1 VVRFMGILLI
11 AGMLLTT
18 AQAQPPSTQQEL
30 QAMLSQDNLPSIDGR
45 DVVLLSQRVKLQ
57 QFYQHRNYNLAWQT
71 NTTGKDL
78 PAQLL
83 RAIDASADDGLD
95 PSYPLYH
102 KNLLQ
107 HLAQPQTAE
116 ERVLR
121 DLLLSDAFLTLGEH
135 LFHGMAFG
143 TTADILHRA
152 IPRETLNMPEI
163 LTIALQQGE
172 VFEMLERL
180 APKHEGYQNL
190 KSALRHYRD
199 MASKGGWNED
209 PEAYL
214 DLELVKK
221 RLSITGEFNGDLEN
235 PLSLNHTLT
244 TAPID
249 WSWDGSET
257 NDKSNDETVM
267 DGVTETGSEPEA
279 LIAAIKQFQQRQH
292 IMVDG
297 ILGAQ
302 TRIELAK
309 SVQERI
315 ETIQLNLERWRWYG
329 TLVNDNY
336 IMVNIP
342 DFSLQYVHDGQSL
355 SMTVVVGQTKR
366 QTPIME
372 ARMSYLVYNPYWRI
386 PKTIL
391 AEDILPK
398 LKANKNY
405 LNANQI
411 TLFSSVDNSE
421 SYPLDSTA
429 INWHEISKKG
439 MLRYTFRKEPGIKN
453 PLGIIKFMFP
463 NSEDIY
469 IHDTSERYLFK
480 SKSFLVSSG
489 CIRAEK
495 PMQLAYEILS
505 REQPEITLQSIYKQ
519 IQTGALQ
526 VKHLKEKLPVYV
538 TYQTAW
544 ADADGRLYLRK
555 DVYGLD
561 ANLLKFM
568 KKLESASKINYGMFS

>member
-1 VVRFMGILLI
+1 MVRFMSILLI
-11 AGMLLTT
+11 AGMLLTN
-18 AQAQPPSTQQEL
+18 AQAQSQPPSTQQKL
-30 QAMLSQDNLPSIDGR
+30 QAMLSQDILPSIGGKG
-45 DVVLLSQRVKLQ
+45 VVLLSQRPKLQ
-57 QFYQHRNYNLAWQT
+57 QFYQQRNYNLAWQT
-71 NTTGKDL
+71 NATGKDL
-78 PAQLL
+78 SAQLL

-102 KNLLQ
+102 KNLIQ
-107 HLAQPQTAE
+107 YLAKPLTTE

-121 DLLLSDAFLTLGEH
+121 DLLLSDAFMTLGYH
-135 LFHGMAFG
+135 LFHGIAFG

-152 IPRETLNMPEI
+152 IPPENLNMREI

-172 VFEMLERL
+172 VFEMLEGL
-180 APKHEGYQNL
+180 APSHAGYQNL

-199 MASKGGWNED
+199 IASKGGWNED

-214 DLELVKK
+214 DLEQVKK
-221 RLSITGEFNGDLEN
+221 RLSITGEFNDDLDSPLPLNHALN
-235 PLSLNHTLT
+235 PDPIDLSLDDT
-244 TAPID
+244 
-249 WSWDGSET
+249 ET
-257 NDKSNDETVM
+257 NDKTEM
-267 DGVTETGSEPEA
+267 DGVAETGSEPEV
-279 LIAAIKQFQQRQH
+279 LIAAIKQFQRRQH
-292 IMVDG
+292 IMIDG
-297 ILGAQ
+297 TIGPE

-329 TLVNDNY
+329 TLVDDNY

-342 DFSLQYVHDGQSL
+342 DFSLQFVHDGQQL
-355 SMTVVVGQTKR
+355 SMKVVVGQKKR

-372 ARMSYLVYNPYWRI
+372 ASMSYLVYNPYWRI

-398 LKANKNY
+398 LRTNKNY

-411 TLFSSVDNSE
+411 TLFSSADKIE
-421 SYPLDSTA
+421 SDPLDSTE
-429 INWHEISKKG
+429 INWHEISKKD

-453 PLGIIKFMFP
+453 PLGMIKFMFP

-480 SKSFLVSSG
+480 NKALQVSSG

-505 REQPEITLQSIYKQ
+505 REQPEITMQSIHSQ
-519 IQTGALQ
+519 IQTGARQ
-526 VKHLKEKLPVYV
+526 VIHLKEKLPVYV
-538 TYQTAW
+538 TYQTAS

-561 ANLLKFM
+561 ANLLIFM
-568 KKLESASKINYGMFS
+568 KKLGN

>member
-1 VVRFMGILLI
+1 MVRFMGILLI
-11 AGMLLTT
+11 AGILLTT
-18 AQAQPPSTQQEL
+18 AQAQPPSTQQKL
-30 QAMLSQDNLPSIDGR
+30 QAMLSQDTLPSIDGKG
-45 DVVLLSQRVKLQ
+45 VVLLSQRTKLQ
-57 QFYQHRNYNLAWQT
+57 QFYQQRKYNLAWQT
-71 NTTGKDL
+71 SATGKYL
-78 PAQLL
+78 SVQLL

-95 PSYPLYH
+95 PSSPLYH
-102 KNLLQ
+102 KNLIQ
-107 HLAQPQTAE
+107 HLAKPLTME

-121 DLLLSDAFLTLGEH
+121 DLLLSDAFMTLGYH
-135 LFHGMAFG
+135 LFHGIAFG

-152 IPRETLNMPEI
+152 IPRENLNMPEI

-172 VFEMLERL
+172 VFEMLEGL
-180 APKHEGYQNL
+180 APSHVGYQNL

-199 MASKGGWNED
+199 IASKGGWNED

-214 DLELVKK
+214 DLEQVKK
-221 RLSITGEFNGDLEN
+221 RLSITGEFNDDLDNQLPSDHALN
-235 PLSLNHTLT
+235 PD
-244 TAPID
+244 PID
-249 WSWDGSET
+249 WSWDDTET
-257 NDKSNDETVM
+257 KDETEM
-267 DGVTETGSEPEA
+267 DGVAETGSEPEA
-279 LIAAIKQFQQRQH
+279 LIAGIKQFQRYQG

-297 ILGAQ
+297 IIGPQ

-336 IMVNIP
+336 IMVNVP
-342 DFSLQYVHDGQSL
+342 DFSLKFVHDGQQL
-355 SMTVVVGQTKR
+355 SMKVVVGQKKR

-398 LKANKNY
+398 LRANNNY

-411 TLFSSVDNSE
+411 TLFSSADKIE
-421 SYPLDSTA
+421 SHPLDSTA
-429 INWHEISKKG
+429 INWDEISKKG

-453 PLGIIKFMFP
+453 PLGMIKFMFP

-469 IHDTSERYLFK
+469 IHDTSARYLFK
-480 SKSFLVSSG
+480 NKAFLVSSG

-495 PMQLAYEILS
+495 PMQLAYDILS
-505 REQPEITLQSIYKQ
+505 REQPEITMQSIYSQ

-526 VKHLKEKLPVYV
+526 VIHLKKKLPVYL

-555 DVYGLD
+555 DMYKLD
-561 ANLLKFM
+561 ANLLNFM
-568 KKLESASKINYGMFS
+568 KKLEN

>member
-1 VVRFMGILLI
+1 MVRFMSILLI
-11 AGMLLTT
+11 AGVLLAT
-18 AQAQPPSTQQEL
+18 AQAQPPSTQQKL
-30 QAMLSQDNLPSIDGR
+30 QAMLSQDTLPSIDGKS
-45 DVVLLSQRVKLQ
+45 VVLLSQRPKLQ
-57 QFYQHRNYNLAWQT
+57 QFYQQRNYNLAWQT
-71 NTTGKDL
+71 NATGKDL
-78 PAQLL
+78 SAQLL
-83 RAIDASADDGLD
+83 RAIDASVDDGLD

-102 KNLLQ
+102 KNLIQ
-107 HLAQPQTAE
+107 HLAKPLTTE
-116 ERVLR
+116 GRVLR
-121 DLLLSDAFLTLGEH
+121 DLLLSDAFMTLGYH
-135 LFHGMAFG
+135 LFHGIAFG

-152 IPRETLNMPEI
+152 IPRENLNMPKI

-172 VFEMLERL
+172 VFEMLEGL
-180 APKHEGYQNL
+180 APSHVGYQNL
-190 KSALRHYRD
+190 KNALRHYRD
-199 MASKGGWNED
+199 IASKGGWNED

-214 DLELVKK
+214 DLEQVKK
-221 RLSITGEFNGDLEN
+221 RLSITGEFNDGLDS
-235 PLSLNHTLT
+235 PLPLNHALNPD
-244 TAPID
+244 PID
-249 WSWDGSET
+249 LSWDDTET
-257 NDKSNDETVM
+257 N
-267 DGVTETGSEPEA
+267 GIAETGSEPEA
-279 LIAAIKQFQQRQH
+279 LIAAIKQFQRCQD

-297 ILGAQ
+297 IIGSQ

-329 TLVNDNY
+329 TLVDDNY

-342 DFSLQYVHDGQSL
+342 DFSLQFVHDGQQL
-355 SMTVVVGQTKR
+355 SMKVVVGQKKR

-411 TLFSSVDNSE
+411 TLFSSADKTE
-421 SYPLDSTA
+421 SHPLDSTA

-453 PLGIIKFMFP
+453 PLGMIKFMFP

-469 IHDTSERYLFK
+469 IHDTSARYLFK
-480 SKSFLVSSG
+480 NKTLQVSSG

-505 REQPEITLQSIYKQ
+505 REQPEITIQSIYSQ
-519 IQTGALQ
+519 IQTSALQ
-526 VKHLKEKLPVYV
+526 VIHLKKKLPVYI

-555 DVYGLD
+555 DLYGLD
-561 ANLLKFM
+561 ANLLTFM
-568 KKLESASKINYGMFS
+568 KKLENSSKIN

>member
-1 VVRFMGILLI
+1 MSILLI
-11 AGMLLTT
+11 AGVLLAT
-18 AQAQPPSTQQEL
+18 AQAQPPSTQQKL
-30 QAMLSQDNLPSIDGR
+30 QAMLSQDTLPSIDGKS
-45 DVVLLSQRVKLQ
+45 VVLLSQRPKLQ
-57 QFYQHRNYNLAWQT
+57 QFYQQRNYNLAWQT
-71 NTTGKDL
+71 NATGKDL
-78 PAQLL
+78 SAQLL
-83 RAIDASADDGLD
+83 RAIDASVDDGLD

-102 KNLLQ
+102 KNLIQ
-107 HLAQPQTAE
+107 HLAKPLTTE
-116 ERVLR
+116 GRVLR
-121 DLLLSDAFLTLGEH
+121 DLLLSDAFMTLGYH
-135 LFHGMAFG
+135 LFHGIAFG

-152 IPRETLNMPEI
+152 IPRENLNMPKI

-172 VFEMLERL
+172 VFEMLEGL
-180 APKHEGYQNL
+180 APSHVGYQNL
-190 KSALRHYRD
+190 KNALRHYRD
-199 MASKGGWNED
+199 IASKGGWNED

-214 DLELVKK
+214 DLEQVKK
-221 RLSITGEFNGDLEN
+221 RLSITGEFKDDLDS
-235 PLSLNHTLT
+235 PLPLNHALNPD
-244 TAPID
+244 PID
-249 WSWDGSET
+249 LSWDDTET
-257 NDKSNDETVM
+257 N
-267 DGVTETGSEPEA
+267 GIAETGSEPEA
-279 LIAAIKQFQQRQH
+279 LIAAIKQFQRCQD

-297 ILGAQ
+297 IIGSQ

-329 TLVNDNY
+329 TLVDDNY

-342 DFSLQYVHDGQSL
+342 DFSLQFVHDGQQL
-355 SMTVVVGQTKR
+355 SMKVVVGQKKR

-411 TLFSSVDNSE
+411 TLFSSADKTE
-421 SYPLDSTA
+421 SHPLDSTA

-453 PLGIIKFMFP
+453 PLGTIKFMFP

-469 IHDTSERYLFK
+469 IHDTSARYLFK
-480 SKSFLVSSG
+480 NKTLQVSSG

-505 REQPEITLQSIYKQ
+505 REQPEITIQSIYSQ
-519 IQTGALQ
+519 IQTSALQ
-526 VKHLKEKLPVYV
+526 VIHLKKKLPVYI

-555 DVYGLD
+555 DLYGLD
-561 ANLLKFM
+561 ANLLTFM
-568 KKLESASKINYGMFS
+568 KKLENSSKIN

>member
-1 VVRFMGILLI
+1 MVRFMSILLI
-11 AGMLLTT
+11 AGMLLTN
-18 AQAQPPSTQQEL
+18 AQAQSQPPSTQQKL
-30 QAMLSQDNLPSIDGR
+30 QAMLSQDILPSIGGKG
-45 DVVLLSQRVKLQ
+45 VVLLSQRPKLQ
-57 QFYQHRNYNLAWQT
+57 QFYQQRNYNLAWQT
-71 NTTGKDL
+71 NATGKDL
-78 PAQLL
+78 SAQLL

-102 KNLLQ
+102 KNLIQ
-107 HLAQPQTAE
+107 YLAKPLTTE

-121 DLLLSDAFLTLGEH
+121 DLLLSDAFMALGHH
-135 LFHGMAFG
+135 LFHGIAFG
-143 TTADILHRA
+143 TSADILHRA
-152 IPRETLNMPEI
+152 IPPENLNMREI

-172 VFEMLERL
+172 VFEMLEGL
-180 APKHEGYQNL
+180 APSHAGYQNL

-199 MASKGGWNED
+199 IASKGGWNED

-214 DLELVKK
+214 DLEQVKK
-221 RLSITGEFNGDLEN
+221 RLSITGEFNDDLDSPLPLNHALN
-235 PLSLNHTLT
+235 PDPIDLSLDDT
-244 TAPID
+244 
-249 WSWDGSET
+249 ET
-257 NDKSNDETVM
+257 NDKTEM
-267 DGVTETGSEPEA
+267 DGVAETGSEPEV
-279 LIAAIKQFQQRQH
+279 LIAAIKQFQRRQH
-292 IMVDG
+292 IMIDG
-297 ILGAQ
+297 TIGPE

-329 TLVNDNY
+329 TLVDDNY

-342 DFSLQYVHDGQSL
+342 DFSLQFVHDGQQL
-355 SMTVVVGQTKR
+355 SMKVVVGQKKR

-372 ARMSYLVYNPYWRI
+372 ASMSYLVYNPYWRI

-398 LKANKNY
+398 LRTNKNY

-411 TLFSSVDNSE
+411 TLFSSADKIE
-421 SYPLDSTA
+421 SDPLDSTE
-429 INWHEISKKG
+429 INWHEISKKD

-453 PLGIIKFMFP
+453 PLGMIKFMFP

-480 SKSFLVSSG
+480 NKALQVSSG

-505 REQPEITLQSIYKQ
+505 REQPEITMQSIHSQ
-519 IQTGALQ
+519 IQTGARQ
-526 VKHLKEKLPVYV
+526 VIHLKEKLPVYV
-538 TYQTAW
+538 TYQTAS

-561 ANLLKFM
+561 ANLLIFM
-568 KKLESASKINYGMFS
+568 KKLGN